1 MNHETPV
8 THHDAAATPHGTH
21 QASADEQAV
30 LAGLLQHLE
39 QAEHLSLDELDAII
53 LQADAAYRGRLA
65 RLEHTRQL
73 IAQLG
78 ETPLPP

>member
-1 MNHETPV
+1 MNHETSATPDEV
-8 THHDAAATPHGTH
+8 AATPLGTH
-21 QASADEQAV
+21 QASVDEQAV
-30 LAGLLQHLE
+30 LTGLLQHLE
-39 QAEHLSLDELDAII
+39 QSEHLSLDELDAII

-65 RLEHTRQL
+65 RLERTRQL